1 MTDPLSRRVAVAVLA
16 TMVTAGCA
24 APRAGMPGERPMNCE
39 SIDAQ
44 TMARQIASANAAR
57 LYAPSAAA
65 RYATRFHIAPPRPA
79 GAQALLLIKSNRVRD
94 LLYRGPLVPEI
105 AVRFDSRLGADGGGD
120 TLTFYLLDPAA
131 GLACAWMNEDGEAYW
146 RDGVQVDIR
155 LLDEGDFGPDGLYRQ
170 FDVTLR

>member
-1 MTDPLSRRVAVAVLA
+1 MS
-16 TMVTAGCA
+16 
-24 APRAGMPGERPMNCE
+24 CE
-39 SIDAQ
+39 SIDAK
-44 TMARQIASANAAR
+44 TMAEQVASVQAGR

-65 RYATRFHIAPPRPA
+65 RYTTRFAVTLPRPA
-79 GAQALLLIKSNRVRD
+79 GAGAVLLIKSNRVPD
-94 LLYRGPLVPEI
+94 WLYRGPVVPEI

-146 RDGVQVDIR
+146 RDGRQVEVR
-155 LLDEGDFGPDGLYRQ
+155 LLDEGVFGPDRLFRQ